1 MPNKILV
8 EFCRSQEIPVICFPR
23 GIKENYKTFVDFVK
37 PDCINI
43 DYEID
48 PNWAN
53 NNLNNVVIQGG
64 MDPKVLLE
72 DKKQIE
78 KETKKYLEIFSKRPY
93 IFNLGHG
100 VLPQTKPETIEFI
113 INLVKDN
120 K

>member
-8 EFCRSQEIPVICFPR
+8 EFCRSQEIPVICFPK

-48 PNWAN
+48 PLWAR
-53 NNLNNVVIQGG
+53 NNLKNVCIQGG
-64 MDPKVLLE
+64 MNPDILLK
-72 DKKQIE
+72 DE
-78 KETKKYLEIFSKRPY
+78 KIALQEVDKYLSIFKNYSY

-100 VLPQTKPETIEFI
+100 ILPQTDPDI
-113 INLVKDN
+113 IRKIVDKI
-120 K
+120 KK